1 MTYNK
6 EKILYVLNEWFEEEL
21 PRYTERGFPYDL
33 VDSDLITVL
42 AGVRRSGKTYL
53 LYQIADRLRKSVPAE
68 NIIYANF
75 EDDRLYPLTGAE
87 IGDVLTV

>member
-42 AGVRRSGKTYL
+42 A
-53 LYQIADRLRKSVPAE
+53 D
-68 NIIYANF
+68 
-75 EDDRLYPLTGAE
+75 
-87 IGDVLTV
+87 